1 MCHNLSFEATRCF
14 HFKEKDDEL
23 CYCPEDIIEGK
34 IKILMPNP
42 NDENKSIV
50 IGEISCTCYS
60 MKKFNF
66 DPTMRYFIKASANST
81 LREVM
86 CQNKDKEVYYN
97 IFADCYDKM
106 MALVGNDDIW
116 YIERIEDCDIGGY
129 LIVLNN
135 VYIDPL
141 YSNEGIISYIYKK
154 IGSIIRYSY
163 ELTPYFTVGICPVN
177 DTCSFPM
184 NEENILL
191 DNGYT
196 LFNFND
202 ALAFYKYILD

>member
-1 MCHNLSFEATRCF
+1 MFNNLSFEATRRF
-14 HFKEKDDEL
+14 HFKEKDGKLHFYAGDVI
-23 CYCPEDIIEGK
+23 DSIIK
-34 IKILMPNP
+34 VLMPNP
-42 NDENKSIV
+42 NDENNSIA
-50 IGEISCTCYS
+50 IGEISCTCYNL
-60 MKKFNF
+60 KNFNF
-66 DPTMRYFIKASANST
+66 DPTKRKFAKASANST
-81 LREVM
+81 LREIM
-86 CQNKDKEVYYN
+86 CQNKTKEIYYN

-106 MALVGNDDIW
+106 MESIDNDEIW
-116 YIERIEDCDIGGY
+116 YIGRVEECDNGGY

-141 YSNEGIISYIYKK
+141 YRNEGIISYIYKE
-154 IGSIIRYSY
+154 ICSIIRYSY
-163 ELTPYFTVGICPVN
+163 ELTPYFTVGLCPVN
-177 DTCSFPM
+177 DTCSFPT